1 MDISWPRR
9 ACRDARAPGARDGAG
24 AGAGAAGGHGRQDAG
39 RTSAGAASGR
49 GRTQPGR
56 IRGSGRTGHC
66 CTTLPRMLRI
76 ARALNAPA
84 LGSVRRA
91 IVLPGRAR
99 AKSRRTKPSATFG
112 RKSGSAS
119 PMLPRRT
126 QAGRE
131 SEPMTISGVVS
142 TPETYARWEKDG
154 QRFAPL
160 LQKSIPS
167 HLSTACIQNFKRRLP
182 PLVTDV
188 RHRNRR
194 APPAAFS
201 SPAPPRRPLQISF
214 QYPLTPY
221 TMYHIV

>member
-1 MDISWPRR
+1 M
-9 ACRDARAPGARDGAG
+9 

-39 RTSAGAASGR
+39 RTSAGAAGGR

-66 CTTLPRMLRI
+66 CTTLPRMLRT
-76 ARALNAPA
+76 ACALSAPS

-99 AKSRRTKPSATFG
+99 ARSRRTKPSATFG

-160 LQKSIPS
+160 PQKSTPG
-167 HLSTACIQNFKRRLP
+167 HLPTVCIQNFKRRLP

-194 APPAAFS
+194 APCAATIRS
-201 SPAPPRRPLQISF
+201 GRQPSPHRAPSRFAPSASRSLARRLPQIPR

-221 TMYHIV
+221 TTYHIV

>member
-1 MDISWPRR
+1 M
-9 ACRDARAPGARDGAG
+9 

-39 RTSAGAASGR
+39 RTSAGAAGGW

-56 IRGSGRTGHC
+56 VRGSGRTEHC

-99 AKSRRTKPSATFG
+99 ARSRRTKPSATFG

-131 SEPMTISGVVS
+131 SESITIFGVAS
-142 TPETYARWEKDG
+142 TSETYARWERAGSASRHCCKKHFGPLADG
-154 QRFAPL
+154 LHPKLQEAVAALSHRRAASEPKGSARGDDTLRTTALPAPCPL
-160 LQKSIPS
+160 AFRPLRIAPCP
-167 HLSTACIQNFKRRLP
+167 LARRLP
-182 PLVTDV
+182 
-188 RHRNRR
+188 
-194 APPAAFS
+194 
-201 SPAPPRRPLQISF
+201 QIPC